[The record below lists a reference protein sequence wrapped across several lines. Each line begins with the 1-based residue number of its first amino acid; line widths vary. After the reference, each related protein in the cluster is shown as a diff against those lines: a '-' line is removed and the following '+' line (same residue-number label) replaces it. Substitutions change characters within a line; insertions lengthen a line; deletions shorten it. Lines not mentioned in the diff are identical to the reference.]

1 MRRLH
6 LHGLLLVQVRR
17 ATADL
22 VVNSDAKVANRD
34 TKVWHFVIENGYP
47 KISLSRCSGDT
58 ITLLLWRLV
67 RTPGCGAMS
76 RRLPNRVL
84 LARDLQQHTTTP
96 STNAAGCPGHLKGP
110 QQHQQA
116 AGQCERV
123 GRGPRC
129 SRRARRRRGLRC
141 HQKRARWTRGGK
153 VLEGR

>member
-58 ITLLLWRLV
+58 ITLLYGGSLEPRGV
-67 RTPGCGAMS
+67 
-76 RRLPNRVL
+76 
-84 LARDLQQHTTTP
+84 
-96 STNAAGCPGHLKGP
+96 
-110 QQHQQA
+110 
-116 AGQCERV
+116 GQCLEDFQIACYSHATYNNTQLHPLQMPRV
-123 GRGPRC
+123 VP
-129 SRRARRRRGLRC
+129 A
-141 HQKRARWTRGGK
+141 T
-153 VLEGR
+153 